1 MNIQQKAIE
10 EKGFWNMA
18 QNQHPATET
27 NTKKFKEMQGM
38 VLHLHRKRWD
48 KSLFMTQK
56 DGLPRDITVI
66 QCLVL
71 ILCFCVVPGSA
82 EALVR

>member
-1 MNIQQKAIE
+1 
-10 EKGFWNMA
+10 
-18 QNQHPATET
+18 
-27 NTKKFKEMQGM
+27 
-38 VLHLHRKRWD
+38 
-48 KSLFMTQK
+48 MTQK